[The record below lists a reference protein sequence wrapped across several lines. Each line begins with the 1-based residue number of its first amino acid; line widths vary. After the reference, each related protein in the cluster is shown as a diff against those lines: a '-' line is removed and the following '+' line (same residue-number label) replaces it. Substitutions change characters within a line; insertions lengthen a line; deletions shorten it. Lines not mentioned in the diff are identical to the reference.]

1 MNPSVERIIEKE
13 KLERTKELRLTG
25 MAIKSLP
32 KLGEMNWLI
41 SLNLNYN
48 QIKNC
53 RFLENLT
60 NLTSLNL
67 SENRINSC
75 SFFEKLINLTSL
87 SLHDNQIKDGR
98 FLGKLTNLTSLNLH
112 SNRINDGRFLEN
124 LTNLVYL
131 DLQNNPITDWQ
142 FLENLSKLESLY
154 IGSNKVKD
162 ISFLGK
168 IKTLTKIDLALNQ
181 IIDFTPLLYFIREK
195 GMQVV
200 WKYSKDTKKG
210 EINVKDNPFT
220 TPPIEVVKQ
229 GNAAILAWY
238 DSFKKEKGQPKH
250 YLREIKVL
258 LLGEGTSGKT
268 SLLKQLK
275 SLPFSEKE
283 SQTHG
288 VNVEMLELGKL
299 DRFKGQDEMAEA
311 KARVWDFGG
320 QEIMHASHQ
329 FFLSHRSIYVLLLD
343 SRNDAKKEYWL
354 RHIAKFGGGSP
365 CIVAINKIDE
375 NPNYD
380 LARNTLNEAFG
391 FIEQRFCR
399 ISCKTGV
406 GIDELAATLARLIPE
421 TELYK
426 TPISEDWLAVK
437 NQLEAATAER
447 NYIDRQRFLDIC
459 EKNDVTDPIAQQ
471 TLLRYLDNLGV
482 VLHFPNLRL
491 QRFYV
496 LDPHW
501 VTIGVYR
508 IINSPSITDGILSED
523 KLDHILNVEEQKTEE
538 YDPNKDKKL
547 RYTPDEQLYLVSI
560 MEEFE
565 LLYDYAKGKWLVPD
579 LLPKELKNKPDW
591 NESEAVVFIMD
602 YDFLPPN
609 VMSRFI
615 IRMKSDVRDLAK
627 LWRTGVVLENPN
639 YKCSAL
645 VTADLDKQRIRISV
659 NGEAHRKR
667 EYFST
672 IRHTLC
678 DIQEGL
684 NLEITEKMPAPG
696 FPNVEVDY
704 EELLGYEDAGRD
716 SYFIGRLRKEFS
728 VSKDFLDKVST
739 KMERYQ
745 RERRSPFDLL
755 EDLDGNVR
763 MVMKNTDGIWK
774 DTQHLKTK
782 MDEVLSSLQEQLGLT
797 REQQKEVHTIYE
809 LLDKSEEE
817 DAVFAK
823 LDNLLDE
830 KLAAIIPQLPKA
842 EGDKLKAASDKVPGD
857 LESKLKVKAK
867 VMLFAGIPVP
877 VAELEYEAATNPF
890 AFVKRFISDIKMLG
904 KGKKIK
910 DLLVEPGAPQ
920 PKPGALPSGESAG

>member
-1 MNPSVERIIEKE
+1 MKPKVKE
-13 KLERTKELRLTG
+13 ILQKEWRERTGVLDL
-25 MAIKSLP
+25 SLMEIETLP
-32 KLGEMNWLI
+32 ELGEMTWLTELDLGSNKI
-41 SLNLNYN
+41 SD
-48 QIKNC
+48 C
-53 RFLENLT
+53 RFLE
-60 NLTSLNL
+60 
-67 SENRINSC
+67 
-75 SFFEKLINLTSL
+75 
-87 SLHDNQIKDGR
+87 
-98 FLGKLTNLTSLNLH
+98 KLTNLTSLNLYYNKISDLPLH
-112 SNRINDGRFLEN
+112 RNLHFLEK
-124 LTNLVYL
+124 LTNLTSL
-131 DLQNNPITDWQ
+131 DLGYAKFTNWS
-142 FLENLSKLESLY
+142 FLEELTNLTTLRLWNTQIKDLFFLEKLRGLDR
-154 IGSNKVKD
+154 IV
-162 ISFLGK
+162 
-168 IKTLTKIDLALNQ
+168 LNHNE
-181 IIDFTPLLYFIREK
+181 ITDFTPLLYFVKEK
-195 GMQVV
+195 GMKVV
-200 WKYSKDTKKG
+200 LKDTSYSIDIG

-220 TPPIEVVKQ
+220 TPPAEVVEQ

-258 LLGEGTSGKT
+258 LLGEGTAGKT

-299 DRFKGQDEMAEA
+299 DRFKGNGEMAEA
-311 KARVWDFGG
+311 KARIWDFGG

-380 LARNTLNEAFG
+380 LARNTLNEAFD
-391 FIEQRFCR
+391 FIGQCFCR
-399 ISCKTGV
+399 ISCKTGEGV
-406 GIDELAATLARLIPE
+406 DGLAATLARLIPE

-426 TPISEDWLAVK
+426 TPISEDWLNVK
-437 NQLEAATAER
+437 NQLEAATSER
-447 NYIDRQRFLDIC
+447 NYIDRQRFLEIC
-459 EKNDVTDPIAQQ
+459 ERNDVTDPVAQQ

-491 QRFYV
+491 QAFYV

-501 VTIGVYR
+501 VTIGVYK
-508 IINSPSITDGILSED
+508 IINSPSIADGILTED
-523 KLDHILNVEEQKTEE
+523 KLDYILNVEEQKTEE
-538 YDPNKDKKL
+538 YDPNKDKQL

-579 LLPKELKNKPDW
+579 LLPKELKNKPVWD
-591 NESEAVVFIMD
+591 ESEAVVFIMD

-627 LWRTGVVLENPN
+627 LWRTGVVLENPT

-645 VTADLDKQRIRISV
+645 VTADLDRQRIRISV

-684 NLEITEKMPAPG
+684 NLEIREKMPVPF
-696 FPNVEVDY
+696 FPNVEVEY
-704 EELLGYEDAGRD
+704 EELLGYEKAGRD
-716 SYFIGRLRKEFS
+716 EYFIGRLGKEFS
-728 VSKDFLDKVST
+728 VSMDFLDKVST
-739 KMERYQ
+739 K
-745 RERRSPFDLL
+745 RERQQRDIHVHVHDAP
-755 EDLDGNVR
+755 EDLE
-763 MVMKNTDGIWK
+763 KNIEQVLRHSDETRK
-774 DTQHLKTK
+774 DLQALKEK
-782 MDEVLSSLQEQLGLT
+782 SDLILKSLEEQLDLT
-797 REQQKEVHTIYE
+797 REQKQEVHAIYA
-809 LLDKSEEE
+809 LLDKSEEKDE
-817 DAVFAK
+817 VFEELNK
-823 LDNLLDE
+823 MLDE
-830 KLAAIIPQLPKA
+830 KLQPIMKQLPDEIVRKYKEA
-842 EGDKLKAASDKVPGD
+842 TAKLPGD
-857 LESKLKVKAK
+857 PDAK
-867 VMLFAGIPVP
+867 MLMKTKIAFVAGIPVP
-877 VAELEYEAATNPF
+877 TVEFEYQGGFNPIDYF
-890 AFVKRFISDIKMLG
+890 QKICDGFKAVKE
-904 KGKKIK
+904 GKKTLK
-910 DLLVEPGAPQ
+910 QVLW
-920 PKPGALPSGESAG
+920 